1 LLQNFAPGN
10 CRRGGATVVDNL
22 EIANI
27 DVIMDPDQSGEDLV
41 MLAEFKETINK
52 YLEELVKSPVR
63 SLADIIAFNTN
74 NPELV
79 SYFLI

>member
-1 LLQNFAPGN
+1 VLQNFAPGN

-52 YLEELVKSPVR
+52 YFRRACQISCEITGRHYS
-63 SLADIIAFNTN
+63 FQHQ
-74 NPELV
+74 
-79 SYFLI
+79 